1 MQDMSTA
8 IRIAFIS
15 VGALLA
21 SCASIVPQPREAVE
35 GHVGT
40 PTPVAEPSSAIPRPV
55 TRAPAPP
62 APSSTPASET
72 YTVVVNGVPVR
83 ELLFALA
90 RDAEL
95 NVDIHQDIDGEVT
108 MNAIDQTLPQILE
121 RLVSQVDLRYTFK
134 DQLLVVEP
142 DLPFL
147 RTYVIDYLSLGRE
160 TRNTVSV
167 STQLSGDEDSGGDSN
182 TSSTVI
188 ESEVNHNVWERVVE
202 TITAMLDD
210 GPRRN
215 RSQAASVPA
224 VQPTAMPASNDQTQL
239 QQLVSG
245 LSGAPAA
252 SAASTSVGAQTQQQ
266 GAQNVIPNAEAG
278 LLTVRATERQHAQ
291 IQSYLDRV
299 EASLGRQ
306 VLIEATVVEV
316 NLNDTYQAGIDWGRL
331 PITAGLAI
339 ASGSLP
345 GVGTA
350 ASIVGQTQAFVLE
363 YASDRTFTTN
373 GVDVDR
379 TQPVAPSGDLTV
391 AAQLLQTFGDIKVLS
406 SPKVMTL
413 NNQTAVLKVV
423 SNRVYFQ
430 IETNSTTT
438 EFGIQQDTNSTPQT
452 APEGFVMTVTPQV
465 DAQDSVTLNVR
476 PTITQVLQFVD
487 DPVNPGNRVPEFQV
501 REFESILRAQSG
513 QIAVLGG
520 LMEDR
525 IATNDDRIPLLSDL
539 KEIGDLFTNKNNEFR
554 KTELVVFIRPW
565 VIRKPSVLAGDL
577 KDFRRYLPE
586 QLGPAK
592 PATNPAKESL

>member
-1 MQDMSTA
+1 MQDMSKAT
-8 IRIAFIS
+8 RIALIS
-15 VGALLA
+15 VSALLA
-21 SCASIVPQPREAVE
+21 SCASTVPQPREAVK

-40 PTPVAEPSSAIPRPV
+40 PAPGAEPSSAIPRPV

-62 APSSTPASET
+62 APNSAPASET

-95 NVDIHQDIDGEVT
+95 NVDIHQDIAGDVT
-108 MNAIDQTLPQILE
+108 MNAIEQTLPQILE

-167 STQLSGDEDSGGDSN
+167 STQLSGADNSGGDNN

-202 TITAMLDD
+202 TIDAMLDE
-210 GPRRN
+210 GPKRE
-215 RSQAASVPA
+215 RSQAASAPA
-224 VQPTAMPASNDQTQL
+224 IQPTSTPTSGEQTPL

-245 LSGAPAA
+245 LSGNPAAAAAPAN
-252 SAASTSVGAQTQQQ
+252 TRDQ
-266 GAQNVIPNAEAG
+266 GAEQGSQNVIPNAEAG

-345 GVGTA
+345 GVGTTA
-350 ASIVGQTQAFVLE
+350 ALVGQTQAFVLE
-363 YASDRTFTTN
+363 YASDRTFTQT

-539 KEIGDLFTNKNNEFR
+539 QEIGDLFTNKNNEFR

-586 QLGPAK
+586 HLGPAK
-592 PATNPAKESL
+592 PATNPAKESF